1 MRLLTRPSSC
11 AIARGLCRNSTFPCS
26 ISRASVSTLHAKINS
41 PPPRIVRSEG
51 CWLETHQGH
60 RILDASSG
68 ASVVSIGHNDSRVKE
83 AIIAQLDQ
91 VAYCYNPFFT
101 TEAAEKISRF
111 LTDST
116 DGHMSKVFVV
126 SSGTEAVEAALK
138 IARQYFTELPTPQPN
153 RTKFI
158 ARKQSYHGNTLG
170 SLSVGGHKARRGV
183 YEPVLATNVSHVSP
197 CYPYREMKEGETE
210 EQYVER
216 LAKELDDEFKR
227 VGPDTVCAFI
237 AETVSGTS
245 LGCAPAVPRYF
256 KAMREVCDRHGALLI
271 MDEVMSGMGRTGTLH
286 AWEQEG
292 VVPDLQTVAKGLGA
306 GYMPVG
312 ALLVG
317 NKVANTLEQ
326 GSGAFSHSQ
335 TYQGH
340 PVACAAAFSVQ
351 MAMKEDKM
359 LQNTQ
364 EVGKVL
370 GKKLKERLAGHKN
383 VGDVRGRGL
392 FWGLEFVRDKD
403 TKEPFPLGDQIAGK
417 LHKAGL
423 TSDHGIS
430 LIPATGNVDGMQG
443 DMVIVSPP
451 LTVTKEEVDM
461 VVDRI
466 EKVVTSVLGS

>member
-1 MRLLTRPSSC
+1 MRLLTRLSAC
-11 AIARGLCRNSTFPCS
+11 VITRGIVWNSTS
-26 ISRASVSTLHAKINS
+26 HRYISRASVSTLHAKINS
-41 PPPRIVRSEG
+41 PPPRIVKSEG
-51 CWLETHQGH
+51 SWLQTNTGH

-68 ASVVSIGHNDSRVKE
+68 AAVVSIGHNDSRVKA
-83 AIIAQLDQ
+83 AITAQLDQ

-101 TEAAEKISRF
+101 TEAAEKISGF

-116 DGHMSKVFVV
+116 NGQMSKVFVV

-170 SLSVGGHKARRGV
+170 SLAVGGHKARRGV

-197 CYPYREMKEGETE
+197 CYPYREMKQGETE

-245 LGCAPAVPRYF
+245 LGCATPVPGYF

-286 AWEQEG
+286 AWEQED

-317 NKVANTLEQ
+317 NKVADALEK

-340 PVACAAAFSVQ
+340 PVACAAAYAVQ
-351 MAMKEDKM
+351 TVMKEDNM
-359 LQNTQ
+359 LQNVQ
-364 EVGKVL
+364 EIGRIL
-370 GKKLKERLAGHKN
+370 GEKLKERLSSHKN
-383 VGDVRGRGL
+383 VGDIRGRGL
-392 FWGLEFVRDKD
+392 FWGLEFVRDKN

-417 LHKAGL
+417 LHKTGL
-423 TSDHGIS
+423 DADHGIS
-430 LIPATGNVDGMQG
+430 LIPATGNIDGMRG
-443 DMVIVSPP
+443 DMVIISPSF
-451 LTVTKEEVDM
+451 TITEEEVDM
-461 VVDRI
+461 IVDRV